1 MDMEEDIKLQ
11 VLICTY
17 GRDGIERVNNG
28 LHPKNKGVEYLI
40 SWQAS
45 EGVEVPDSLQR
56 EDFRIY
62 RTNTKGLSKNRNHAL
77 SKATAPFLLISDDDV
92 DYTQEGL
99 NAVINSFEK
108 NPDMDILTFKY
119 ASISASKNYPEHTFS
134 LKNPDKGYFVTSIEI
149 ALRCKNIKGKV
160 WFNEDFGIGAHFP
173 SGEED
178 VFIKDILELGLT
190 GQYLPITIA
199 RHDGTTTSERNPK
212 LPSRPQT
219 NGAVFLHL
227 HPKDWFLRMIVHAIR
242 EIPQW
247 RKGKVPSPLSYCLNW
262 MKGVRM
268 AKRMKVFPTPDYS
281 KEYLP

>member
-1 MDMEEDIKLQ
+1 MDMGKYVKLQ

-17 GRDGIERVNNG
+17 GEDGINRVTNG
-28 LHPKNKGVEYLI
+28 LHPKTKGVEYLI

-45 EGVEVPDSLQR
+45 EGVDVPDSLQR

-62 RTNTKGLSKNRNHAL
+62 RTNTRGLSKNRNHAL

-92 DYTQEGL
+92 DYTPEGL
-99 NAVINSFEK
+99 NAVIDSFEQ

-119 ASISASKNYPEHTFS
+119 TSVTASKHYPRHPFF
-134 LKNPDKGYFVTSIEI
+134 LKNPAKGYFVTSFEI
-149 ALRCKNIKGKV
+149 ALRRKNIKGKV
-160 WFNEDFGIGAHFP
+160 WFNENFGIGAHFP

-178 VFIKDILELGLT
+178 VFIKDCLELGLT
-190 GQYLPITIA
+190 GQFLPITIT
-199 RHDGTTTSERNPK
+199 RHDGSTTSERNLK

-219 NGAVFLHL
+219 KGAVFLHL
-227 HPKDWFLRMIVHAIR
+227 HPKDWFLRMIVHSVR

-268 AKRMKVFPTPDYS
+268 AKKMNVFPTPDYS
-281 KEYLP
+281 KVYLS